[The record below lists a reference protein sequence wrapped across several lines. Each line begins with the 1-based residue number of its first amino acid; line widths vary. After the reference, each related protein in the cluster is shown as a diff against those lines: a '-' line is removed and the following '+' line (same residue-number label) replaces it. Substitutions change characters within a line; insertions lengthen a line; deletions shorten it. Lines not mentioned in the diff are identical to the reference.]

1 MKSKFPI
8 TCGCGY
14 QGHVETTGTED
25 PKDFQCPSC
34 GAPFWF
40 VQPLGNFVGSR
51 IWGRASGELQNKDFT
66 LAIVLSAIAVECELA
81 RLYIKWRHVD
91 VLDTR
96 APTQADRDEWSA
108 QWNKWT
114 RIATRFKK
122 ASELMVGKDFDSFLL
137 LNHHPIT
144 KLATKY
150 PDLAACASPQEFF
163 ISGLFHKRNRVVHDG
178 EIDFGQDVA
187 EKCVALASTLF
198 EILEAMDRERLKV
211 LDAKH
216 NPHLKKQP

>member
-1 MKSKFPI
+1 MKSQFSI
-8 TCGCGY
+8 ICSCGY
-14 QGHVETTGTED
+14 QGNVETTGTKD
-25 PKDFQCPSC
+25 PKDFVCPSC

-40 VQPLGNFVGSR
+40 VPPLGNVVGTR
-51 IWGRASGELQNKDFT
+51 IWGRASAELQNGDFT

-81 RLYIKWRHVD
+81 RLYVQWRHVD

-96 APTQADRDEWSA
+96 TPTQTDSDEWSA

-114 RIATRFKK
+114 GIALRFKK
-122 ASELMVGKDFDSFLL
+122 ASELMVGKDLDSFLL
-137 LNHHPIT
+137 LNPGPIA
-144 KLATKY
+144 KLAAKY
-150 PDLAACASPQEFF
+150 PDVAGCASPQKFF

-187 EKCVALASTLF
+187 EKCVTLAATLF
-198 EILEAMDRERLKV
+198 EILEAMDKERLKA

-216 NPHLKKQP
+216 KAHLKKQP

>member
-1 MKSKFPI
+1 MKSTFPF
-8 TCGCGY
+8 TCSCGY
-14 QGHVETTGTED
+14 QGNVETTGTQD

-40 VQPLGNFVGSR
+40 VPPLGNVVGTR
-51 IWGRASGELQNKDFT
+51 IWGRASAELQNSDFT

-81 RLYIKWRHVD
+81 RLYFKWRHVD

-96 APTQADRDEWSA
+96 TPTQADRDAWSE

-114 RIATRFKK
+114 RIAVRFNK
-122 ASELMVGKDFDSFLL
+122 ASELMVGKKFDSFLL
-137 LNHHPIT
+137 LNPGPIK
-144 KLATKY
+144 KLEAKY
-150 PDLAACASPQEFF
+150 PDVIAGASPKEFF
-163 ISGLFHKRNRVVHDG
+163 VSGLFHKRNRVVHDG

-187 EKCVALASTLF
+187 EKCVTLAATLF
-198 EILEAMDRERLKV
+198 EILDAMDKERLKA

-216 NPHLKKQP
+216 KAHLKT